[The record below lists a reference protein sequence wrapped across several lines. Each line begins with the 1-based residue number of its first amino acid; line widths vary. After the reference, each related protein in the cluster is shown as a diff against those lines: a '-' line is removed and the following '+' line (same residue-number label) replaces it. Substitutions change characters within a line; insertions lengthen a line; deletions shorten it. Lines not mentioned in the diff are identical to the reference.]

1 MSTTLALIGDIGGT
15 NCRLALARDG
25 ELMRESI
32 QTYAVSA
39 FPTLTAAAENYLQQ
53 HNVDAHNACLAIAG
67 PVGGD
72 WVQLTNA
79 PWKFSIEATRAELG
93 LKRLQI
99 INDFQAVGLS
109 LPHLRENQLQ
119 QIGGGALQ
127 SGKPKVALGPG
138 TGYGATHVIPH
149 GKEFIA
155 IPTEGGHISVAPS
168 TPLEIDLFAWALQHN
183 LQITCEQFL
192 SGPGLKTLHRGLHAL
207 KTNHDP
213 AAFEALSAADVQIR
227 GVDGSDPICAEAL
240 NVFCE
245 LLGTAA
251 RDQALGTLAQGGI
264 YIAGG
269 IVQRF
274 IPFLRTSKFR
284 ERFEN
289 SATMRAI
296 LEKIPVYVITEENP
310 GLVGAAA
317 STHNR

>member
-1 MSTTLALIGDIGGT
+1 MDTTHALVGDIGGT

-25 ELMRESI
+25 ELIRESI
-32 QTYAVSA
+32 HTYAVSQ

-53 HNVDAHNACLAIAG
+53 HNANVHSACLAIAG

-72 WVQLTNA
+72 WVQFTNA

-93 LKRLQI
+93 LQRLQI
-99 INDFQAVGLS
+99 INDFEAVGLS
-109 LPHLRENQLQ
+109 LPHLRQEQLRK
-119 QIGGGALQ
+119 IGGGEIQAGQ
-127 SGKPKVALGPG
+127 PKVALGPG
-138 TGYGATHVIPH
+138 TGYGATHVIQH
-149 GKEFIA
+149 GSEFIA

-168 TPLEIDLFAWALQHN
+168 TQLEIDLFAWALRQN

-192 SGPGLKTLHRGLHAL
+192 SGPGLKTLHRGLYAL
-207 KTNHDP
+207 KAQNDL
-213 AAFEALSAADVQIR
+213 AALEAITAADVQVR
-227 GVDGSDPICAEAL
+227 GVDGSDPICSEAL
-240 NVFCE
+240 NLFCE

-251 RDQALGTLAQGGI
+251 RDQALGTLALGGV

-274 IPFLRTSKFR
+274 IPFLRASKFR

-317 STHNR
+317 VTRQH